1 MNEDM
6 VPQKVLDET
15 RALLL
20 YYQDGFYKL
29 LKAQT
34 EQEKAGCVINF
45 TENELIILMDEL
57 DFIHSTETVTYPQAI
72 VQAVNAVIK
81 RRVKQ

>member
-1 MNEDM
+1 M
-6 VPQKVLDET
+6 VHQKVLDET

-20 YYQDGFYKL
+20 YYQDSFYKVQ
-29 LKAQT
+29 KAYA
-34 EQEKAGCVINF
+34 EQIEKDRNVSIEF
-45 TENELIILMDEL
+45 TKDELNVLMDEI